1 MTYYANYT
9 TLDALK
15 HQYLDITVDSGG
27 NAITV
32 DDALLSALIRDT
44 SRTIERS
51 AQRTF
56 APRVE
61 TKYYDLPRPPTEQAL
76 LFDDD
81 LLSLTSLTNGDGT
94 ALTVI
99 TDFVLYPYNQRVKT
113 KALLI
118 PVSAVRWQPSAT
130 QDVYGAVSVAGVWGY
145 AKDGDWID
153 SGGVL
158 TAAITTTSATTFTA
172 TKNKI
177 LEGWLI
183 KIDSEWLYVL
193 GVASGVSDDQIT
205 VARGVNGSTAATH
218 LINAPVSYWQPD
230 YDIEMLCRMAA
241 AAAYRIRANPTGDTV
256 IIDGTSFATPKDI
269 SAFIYNR
276 LGALGYR
283 RIEVG

>member
-15 HQYLDITVDSGG
+15 HQYLDITVDSSG

-56 APRVE
+56 APRLE
-61 TKYYDLPRPPTEQAL
+61 TKKFDMPLLTEQAL

-81 LLSLTSLTNGDGT
+81 LLSLTSLINGDGT
-94 ALTVI
+94 VLSTV
-99 TDFVLYPYNQRVKT
+99 TDFVLYPYNERVKT

-118 PVSAVRWQPSAT
+118 PVSAVTWQPSAT
-130 QDVYGAVSVAGVWGY
+130 LATYSAISVAGVWGY
-145 AKDGDWID
+145 AKDGDWIS

-158 TAAITTTSATTFTA
+158 TAAITTANATTFTA

-183 KIDSEWLYVL
+183 QIDSEWLYVT
-193 GVASGVSDDQIT
+193 GVASGVSDDQVT
-205 VARGVNGSTAATH
+205 CVRGVNGSTAATH
-218 LINAPVSYWQPD
+218 LISTAISYWQPD
-230 YDIEMLCRMAA
+230 YDIEMLARMAA

-256 IIDGTSFATPKDI
+256 VIDGTSFATPKDI
-269 SAFIYNR
+269 SVFIWNR

-283 RIEVG
+283 RVVIG